1 MSHAITTDPAQ
12 QTLIGLLKPEQL
24 AEQLNVTKR
33 TLQRWEVERI
43 GPPRVV
49 IGRQIFYRIAS
60 VDAWLIS
67 REQRRGRAR

>member
-1 MSHAITTDPAQ
+1 MSNALATDS
-12 QTLIGLLKPEQL
+12 TLLIGLLNPEQL
-24 AEQLNVTKR
+24 AQQLNVTTR

-49 IGRQIFYRIAS
+49 IGRRIFYRLAS

-67 REQRRGRAR
+67 REQRQGRAR